1 MESTTT
7 ENPLI
12 FCSGIGMLLPKFE
25 ESLSKFDDA
34 FDFVLA
40 KEDAYGVYNSE
51 LLKDAPRDLFESNG
65 TLDDKIFFV
74 GNIVPLMDAEGRR
87 FNAKVAKIGD
97 DQITFDLNHPLA
109 GKDLHFKGSIIDVH
123 EASEAEYKAF
133 TQPRSCGGCG
143 GIARDGRR
151 RHKKADGGDRPPSAK
166 RKPVPAAL
174 PRFATSRRPTSFS
187 RLA

>member
-1 MESTTT
+1 MNQIYTISYNLYTPNESGEEEFVESTTT

-25 ESLSKFDDA
+25 ENLSKFDDA

-40 KEDAYGVYNSE
+40 KEDAYGVYNAE
-51 LLKDAPRDLFESNG
+51 LLKDAPRNLFETNG
-65 TLDDKIFFV
+65 TLDEKIFFV

-133 TQPRSCGGCG
+133 TQPHSCGGCG
-143 GIARDGRR
+143 GSCSGGCGE
-151 RHKKADGGDRPPSAK
+151 GGDCGSDCGCGGCN
-166 RKPVPAAL
+166 
-174 PRFATSRRPTSFS
+174 
-187 RLA
+187 

>member
-1 MESTTT
+1 MNQIYTISYNLYTPNESGEEEFVESTTT

-25 ESLSKFDDA
+25 ENLSKFDDA

-40 KEDAYGVYNSE
+40 KEDAYGVYNAE
-51 LLKDAPRDLFESNG
+51 LLKDAPRNLFETNG
-65 TLDDKIFFV
+65 TLDEKIFFV

-123 EASEAEYKAF
+123 EASDAEYSASF
-133 TQPRSCGGCG
+133 VWRMWRQLRRSLW
-143 GIARDGRR
+143 RR
-151 RHKKADGGDRPPSAK
+151 WRLRLGLR
-166 RKPVPAAL
+166 L
-174 PRFATSRRPTSFS
+174 RRM
-187 RLA
+187 